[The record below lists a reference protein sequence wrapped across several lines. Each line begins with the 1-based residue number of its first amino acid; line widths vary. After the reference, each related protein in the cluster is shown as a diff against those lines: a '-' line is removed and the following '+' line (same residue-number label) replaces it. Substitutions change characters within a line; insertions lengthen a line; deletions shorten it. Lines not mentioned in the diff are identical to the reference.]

1 MFRLDLSLRKSPF
14 AASICISL
22 PFITRGIVLLIGQ
35 GRARYYS
42 LTPYRREKVLPPF
55 ARAGVCVKKHWIAG
69 IAEVNRELL
78 LILSIVA
85 SAGLINLLIA
95 GQRMALTIYN
105 LPTLFAAYY
114 FGRRR
119 AVEAS
124 VASILLI
131 LWMHILHPTVLG
143 REIEGVLTWSDLT
156 IWAGFL
162 MLSAYAAGTLYEH
175 GQRRLREL
183 RETYHGVL
191 QILNHFISNDKFT
204 QNHSYRV
211 SLYATQ
217 IAGEMGMS
225 EDRIEDVRAAAL
237 LHDIGKL
244 ETSREILYKAA
255 RLTEEEMTHVRG
267 HVDKGMDL
275 LSPVGGSLQRI
286 LPIVLAHHD
295 KFDGSGYH
303 PNKGEE
309 IPIEARIISVADV
322 YDALVSDRPYRKGI
336 SPFEARDVIAKASG
350 TDFDPR
356 VVRAFEGA
364 FRKQRLEVPEVL
376 V

>member
-1 MFRLDLSLRKSPF
+1 MKKSSIARL
-14 AASICISL
+14 
-22 PFITRGIVLLIGQ
+22 
-35 GRARYYS
+35 
-42 LTPYRREKVLPPF
+42 
-55 ARAGVCVKKHWIAG
+55 
-69 IAEVNRELL
+69 AEVNKELL

-85 SAGLINLLIA
+85 SAGLINLLIS

-105 LPTLFAAYY
+105 LPALFAAYY

-124 VASILLI
+124 LASILFVTWLFI
-131 LWMHILHPTVLG
+131 MHPAVLG
-143 REIEGVLTWSDLT
+143 GEEALLGWSDVS

-162 MLSAYAAGTLYEH
+162 LISSYATGTLYEH
-175 GQRRLREL
+175 GERRLREL
-183 RETYHGVL
+183 RETYYGVL
-191 QILNHFISNDKFT
+191 QILNHFVSNDKFT

-211 SLYATQ
+211 SIYATQ
-217 IAGEMGMS
+217 IAEEMGMR
-225 EDRIEDVRAAAL
+225 EERIEDVRAAAL

-255 RLTEEEMTHVRG
+255 RLTDEEMAQVRG
-267 HVDKGMDL
+267 HVDKGIGM

-295 KFDGSGYH
+295 RFDGSGYH
-303 PNKGEE
+303 PTKGDE

-336 SPFEARDVIAKASG
+336 SPFEARDTITKAAG
-350 TDFDPR
+350 KDFDPR
-356 VVRAFEGA
+356 VVKAFETA

>member
-1 MFRLDLSLRKSPF
+1 
-14 AASICISL
+14 
-22 PFITRGIVLLIGQ
+22 
-35 GRARYYS
+35 
-42 LTPYRREKVLPPF
+42 
-55 ARAGVCVKKHWIAG
+55 VKKRWIVG
-69 IAEVNRELL
+69 IAEVNKELL

-85 SAGLINLLIA
+85 SAGLITVLIT
-95 GQRMALTIYN
+95 GQRMILTVYN

-124 VASILLI
+124 VASILLVTWLNI
-131 LWMHILHPTVLG
+131 MHPSVLG
-143 REIEGVLTWSDLT
+143 RETAALLGWSDLA

-162 MLSAYAAGTLYEH
+162 LISAYATGTLYEH
-175 GQRRLREL
+175 GQRRLRDL
-183 RETYHGVL
+183 RETYYGVL
-191 QILNHFISNDKFT
+191 QILSHFISNDKYT

-225 EDRIEDVRAAAL
+225 EDSIEDVRAAAL

-244 ETSREILYKAA
+244 ETSRDILYKAA
-255 RLTEEEMTHVRG
+255 RLTDEEMTHVRG

-275 LSPVGGSLQRI
+275 LSPVGGSLHRI
-286 LPIVLAHHD
+286 LPIVLGHHD

-303 PNKGEE
+303 PAKGEE

-336 SPFEARDVIAKASG
+336 TPFEARDVITKGSG
-350 TDFDPR
+350 KDFDPR
-356 VVRAFEGA
+356 VVKAFEAA

>member
-1 MFRLDLSLRKSPF
+1 MRE
-14 AASICISL
+14 SIDSDF
-22 PFITRGIVLLIGQ
+22 PVGG
-35 GRARYYS
+35 
-42 LTPYRREKVLPPF
+42 
-55 ARAGVCVKKHWIAG
+55 CVKKHWLVA
-69 IAEVNRELL
+69 IAEVNKELL

-85 SAGLINLLIA
+85 SAGLITLLIT
-95 GQRMALTIYN
+95 GQRMALTVYN

-119 AVEAS
+119 AVEAAI
-124 VASILLI
+124 ASILLVTWLHI
-131 LWMHILHPTVLG
+131 MHPSVLG
-143 REIEGVLTWSDLT
+143 KESEALLGWSDLS

-162 MLSAYAAGTLYEH
+162 LISAYTTGTLYEH
-175 GQRRLREL
+175 GVRRLREL
-183 RETYHGVL
+183 RETYYGVL

-211 SLYATQ
+211 SIYSTQ
-217 IAGEMGMS
+217 IAQEMGMS
-225 EDRIEDVRAAAL
+225 EDRMEDVRAAAL

-255 RLTEEEMTHVRG
+255 RLTEDEFMQIRG
-267 HVDKGMDL
+267 HVDKGIDM
-275 LSPVGGSLQRI
+275 LSSVGGSLQRI

-295 KFDGSGYH
+295 RFDGSGYH
-303 PNKGEE
+303 PAKGEE

-322 YDALVSDRPYRKGI
+322 YDALVSDRPYRKGV
-336 SPFEARDVIAKASG
+336 SPFEARDTITKAAG
-350 TDFDPR
+350 KDFDPR
-356 VVRAFEGA
+356 VVKAFEAA

>member
-1 MFRLDLSLRKSPF
+1 MRKN
-14 AASICISL
+14 
-22 PFITRGIVLLIGQ
+22 
-35 GRARYYS
+35 
-42 LTPYRREKVLPPF
+42 
-55 ARAGVCVKKHWIAG
+55 WIARVT
-69 IAEVNRELL
+69 EVNKELL
-78 LILSIVA
+78 LILSIVG
-85 SAGLINLLIA
+85 SAGLINLLIS

-105 LPTLFAAYY
+105 LPALFAAYY

-124 VASILLI
+124 LASILFVTWLFM
-131 LWMHILHPTVLG
+131 MHPAVLG
-143 REIEGVLTWSDLT
+143 GEEALLGWSDVS

-162 MLSAYAAGTLYEH
+162 LISAYATGTLYEH
-175 GQRRLREL
+175 GERRLREL
-183 RETYHGVL
+183 RETYYGVL
-191 QILNHFISNDKFT
+191 QILNHFVSNDKFT

-211 SLYATQ
+211 SIYATQ
-217 IAGEMGMS
+217 IAEEMGMR
-225 EDRIEDVRAAAL
+225 EERIEDVRAAAL

-255 RLTEEEMTHVRG
+255 RLTDEEMAQVRG
-267 HVDKGMDL
+267 HVDKGIGM

-295 KFDGSGYH
+295 RFDGSGYH
-303 PNKGEE
+303 PTKGEE

-322 YDALVSDRPYRKGI
+322 YDALVSDRPYRQGI
-336 SPFEARDVIAKASG
+336 SPFEARDTITKAAG
-350 TDFDPR
+350 KDFDPR
-356 VVRAFEGA
+356 VVKAFEAA

>member
-1 MFRLDLSLRKSPF
+1 
-14 AASICISL
+14 
-22 PFITRGIVLLIGQ
+22 
-35 GRARYYS
+35 
-42 LTPYRREKVLPPF
+42 
-55 ARAGVCVKKHWIAG
+55 
-69 IAEVNRELL
+69 
-78 LILSIVA
+78 
-85 SAGLINLLIA
+85 
-95 GQRMALTIYN
+95 
-105 LPTLFAAYY
+105 
-114 FGRRR
+114 
-119 AVEAS
+119 
-124 VASILLI
+124 
-131 LWMHILHPTVLG
+131 
-143 REIEGVLTWSDLT
+143 
-156 IWAGFL
+156 
-162 MLSAYAAGTLYEH
+162 
-175 GQRRLREL
+175 
-183 RETYHGVL
+183 
-191 QILNHFISNDKFT
+191 
-204 QNHSYRV
+204 
-211 SLYATQ
+211 
-217 IAGEMGMS
+217 MS

-255 RLTEEEMTHVRG
+255 RLTEAEMTHVRG
-267 HVDKGMDL
+267 HVDKGMGL

-303 PNKGEE
+303 PTKGNE

-356 VVRAFEGA
+356 VVKAFEAA

>member
-1 MFRLDLSLRKSPF
+1 M
-14 AASICISL
+14 
-22 PFITRGIVLLIGQ
+22 
-35 GRARYYS
+35 
-42 LTPYRREKVLPPF
+42 
-55 ARAGVCVKKHWIAG
+55 KKQWLVGLAN
-69 IAEVNRELL
+69 VNKELL

-85 SAGLINLLIA
+85 SAGLITLLIT
-95 GQRMALTIYN
+95 GQRMALTVYN
-105 LPTLFAAYY
+105 LPALFAAYY

-119 AVEAS
+119 AVEAAT
-124 VASILLI
+124 ASILLVTW
-131 LWMHILHPTVLG
+131 LDMMHPSVLG
-143 REIEGVLTWSDLT
+143 KESAALLGWSDLA

-162 MLSAYAAGTLYEH
+162 LISAYATGTLYEH
-175 GQRRLREL
+175 GERRLREL
-183 RETYHGVL
+183 RETYYGVL

-217 IAGEMGMS
+217 IAGEMGTS

-244 ETSREILYKAA
+244 DTSREILYKAA
-255 RLTEEEMTHVRG
+255 RLTEDEMTHMRG
-267 HVDKGMDL
+267 HVDKGMGM

-295 KFDGSGYH
+295 RFDGTGYH
-303 PNKGEE
+303 AAKGEE

-336 SPFEARDVIAKASG
+336 SPFEARDTIIKAAG
-350 TDFDPR
+350 KDFDPR
-356 VVRAFEGA
+356 VVKAFEAA
-364 FRKQRLEVPEVL
+364 FRKQRLDVPEVL